1 MPENFND
8 LVDLAMQQPG
18 RTAMRPVVEKEIL
31 HYDIFYSLD
40 RAGLL
45 NDLVFQGGTSLRLC
59 RGSNRFSEDL
69 DFAGGRDF
77 TSQKMQAIKACIE
90 SIWAEDMDSWSR
102 LRNPRKWLL
111 CQTTRTFVS
120 TNGRSVSRRLP
131 SGVTFHASVS
141 SWRSRTCTDAG
152 RRQVFGLSQEYD
164 RPGAWRHGG
173 PPSRRAGCARP
184 RFQDV
189 ADSASQLDAFA
200 MRPLEP
206 T

>member
-1 MPENFND
+1 MIWSTWQCSSQ
-8 LVDLAMQQPG
+8 A
-18 RTAMRPVVEKEIL
+18 ARPCVPSSRKRFSTTISFIRSTGPVC
-31 HYDIFYSLD
+31 SMTWSS
-40 RAGLL
+40 RAGHPCGSAA
-45 NDLVFQGGTSLRLC
+45 DRTGSAKISTSREAATSRRKKC
-59 RGSNRFSEDL
+59 RQSKPVS
-69 DFAGGRDF
+69 
-77 TSQKMQAIKACIE
+77 K